1 MKIQSKL
8 TDVPETMLISI
19 RARYLETKE
28 KNGII
33 HDPKSVEILDQI
45 ACDFS
50 GKKEVSKASQIGTSI
65 RTEILDELTVA
76 FLKQNP
82 NGIVV
87 NLGCGLDTRYYRL
100 NNKKVQWFDLDL
112 QQSIALRKNFFSE
125 TDNFK
130 FIESSVLDFSWMEQI
145 PKGKPTLFIAEGLFM
160 YFTQEE
166 VKSVLE
172 NIKSNFTD
180 AEIILEAMSPMI
192 AKNSNKHAD
201 IKHRDVVFKWGIHS
215 GKEIEKWGIG
225 VKFISEYFYF
235 DRHRDRLPFT
245 YKIMALFP
253 FFRKGMKIIHLKF
266 KE

>member
-8 TDVPETMLISI
+8 TDVPETMLISL

-33 HDPKSVEILDQI
+33 NDPKSVEILDQI
-45 ACDFS
+45 EFDFS
-50 GKKEVSKASQIGTSI
+50 GDKEVSKGSQIGTAI
-65 RTEILDELTVA
+65 RTEILDELTMA

-100 NNKKVQWFDLDL
+100 NNHKVQWFDLDL
-112 QQSIALRKNFFSE
+112 PQSIALRRNFFSE

-130 FIESSVLDFSWMEQI
+130 FIEKSVLDFSWVAEVS
-145 PKGKPTLFIAEGLFM
+145 KGKLTLFIAEGLFM
-160 YFTQEE
+160 YFTEEE
-166 VKSVLE
+166 VKSILE
-172 NIKSNFTD
+172 TIQKEFRN
-180 AEIILEAMSPMI
+180 AEIILEAMSPFI

-201 IKHRDVVFKWGIHS
+201 VKHRDVTFKWGIKS
-215 GKEIEKWGIG
+215 GDEIENWGIG
-225 VKFISEYFYF
+225 AILTVIVIDCHLCIKFWHYSRFLE
-235 DRHRDRLPFT
+235 
-245 YKIMALFP
+245 
-253 FFRKGMKIIHLKF
+253 